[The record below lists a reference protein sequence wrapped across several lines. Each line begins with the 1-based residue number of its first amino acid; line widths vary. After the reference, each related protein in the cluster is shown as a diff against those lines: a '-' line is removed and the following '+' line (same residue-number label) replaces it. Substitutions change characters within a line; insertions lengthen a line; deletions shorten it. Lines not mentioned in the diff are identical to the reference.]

1 MLNFFDLP
9 TPTWQPWMGYFLMLI
24 GSSIAGFINT
34 IAGNGSAI
42 TLPLL
47 VWLGLPTNVA
57 NGTNRVAVLAQI
69 AVSLGVYKQAK
80 QLQLQYMGWLIV
92 PSIIGGATGAIL
104 AVQLNELWLNL
115 FLGVIMLIMLKLT
128 ASDTKKWLTPNTQI
142 TQAAAQLKDPKTILL
157 FAIIGIYGGFFQVGV
172 GIFILAAL
180 VLQAH
185 FDLRTANGLKILLAF
200 LFTAPALVVF
210 MWHQQIYW
218 PFAIVSTIGQSTGA
232 YIASKWATK
241 TEGAIWYMHRF
252 LLFVISIGAIQF
264 FLKFYQLWPK

>member
-1 MLNFFDLP
+1 
-9 TPTWQPWMGYFLMLI
+9 MLI
-24 GSSIAGFINT
+24 GSRIAGFINT

-128 ASDTKKWLTPNTQI
+128 ASDKKMANTKHANK
-142 TQAAAQLKDPKTILL
+142 PKRS
-157 FAIIGIYGGFFQVGV
+157 V
-172 GIFILAAL
+172 
-180 VLQAH
+180 
-185 FDLRTANGLKILLAF
+185 
-200 LFTAPALVVF
+200 
-210 MWHQQIYW
+210 
-218 PFAIVSTIGQSTGA
+218 
-232 YIASKWATK
+232 
-241 TEGAIWYMHRF
+241 
-252 LLFVISIGAIQF
+252 
-264 FLKFYQLWPK
+264 FLKTPGKQYCYLPLLVYMAGLFK